1 MTAPLSFTPGSIQE
15 AMQLAEM
22 FAKSNLV
29 PVALRKQPS
38 DVLIVLLTGLELG
51 VSPMASLRLIA
62 VIDGKPAIESDLY
75 LACVLAHPDCEKFD
89 CVETTATQATYVSK
103 RKGRPEQKLTWTIKQ
118 AATAGLLSKANWK
131 NYPEAMLRHRC
142 VSALARMQYADRFA
156 GVYSGDEEDDLRN
169 AKDVTPA
176 ADALPAKGVAA
187 VAERLA
193 EINAVPDVVGPAVVT
208 EPAIET
214 VGDPAPLPPKASPP
228 KGAAKAAGVDRK
240 PGTIKGKPIKKLSA
254 EELAEAIQKTGAMQ
268 ENPKATPEQKA
279 VAVEVLKELLD
290 EQERRIAAPAE
301 GEESPAGD
309 PPEPGS
315 EG

>member
-1 MTAPLSFTPGSIQE
+1 MTAPLSFTPANIGE

-62 VIDGKPAIESDLY
+62 VIDGKPVIESDLY

-89 CVETTATQATYVSK
+89 CVETTGLQATYVSK

-118 AATAGLLSKANWK
+118 AAQAQLTTKANWK

-169 AKDVTPA
+169 AKDVTLA
-176 ADALPAKGVAA
+176 ADAQPAKGVAA
-187 VAERLA
+187 LA
-193 EINAVPDVVGPAVVT
+193 EHLTQVNVVPDVAPAVAT
-208 EPAIET
+208 EPVIEPA
-214 VGDPAPLPPKASPP
+214 GDPTPLPPKASPP
-228 KGAAKAAGVDRK
+228 KKAAGVDRK
-240 PGTIKGKPIKKLSA
+240 PGTVKGKNITALSA
-254 EELAEAIQKTGAMQ
+254 EELAESIQKTGAMQ
-268 ENPKATPEQKA
+268 ENAKATAEQKA
-279 VAVEVLKELLD
+279 VAVQVLKELLE
-290 EQERRIAAPAE
+290 EQERRIAAPQP
-301 GEESPAGD
+301 GENASGPENR
-309 PPEPGS
+309 EPGS
-315 EG
+315 DG